1 VTVTALQ
8 AIFTAPL
15 MQRIRANCM
24 GLRKP
29 REEAIVMLKQ
39 INIRGFKSIR
49 QHKPIEFGRVN
60 LFIGGN
66 GVGKFNIL
74 EALGM
79 LSACFG
85 PDITSNEL
93 QKRGVRLS
101 VPTLFKSAF
110 KNFDLRANFDF
121 GSVFDHGINYDV
133 SITASSASEDLNFF
147 SEHLLADNEK
157 IFGRSNHGFTVR
169 NGVDK
174 KLIKDIKKT
183 RGLWDRFQ
191 DIASLTQEQEDEL
204 NAITNFAIYS
214 PQTAFLRGTEIEINQ
229 TKPLGL
235 SGGGLAAATSAV
247 VGLLNKSAKDNK
259 DYHNFMWDILG
270 LVWTPGWTDQVK
282 IQPLN
287 ANIVSSQVKTQ
298 ENVLYFRDQ
307 HMSKSRNML
316 SAFDSSEGTL
326 YLLFVAVLLL
336 HPDAPKIFALDNIDN
351 ALNPSITKK
360 LLETIIK
367 TACNGSCHKKGTG
380 PEQVFL
386 TSHNPTSLDAFD
398 IFDSDQRIFVVSRDK
413 QDGSTKVDRLEPPKE
428 YTRADWIK
436 ASNGKNLSELWIEG
450 KIKGAL
456 GL

>member
-1 VTVTALQ
+1 
-8 AIFTAPL
+8 
-15 MQRIRANCM
+15 
-24 GLRKP
+24 
-29 REEAIVMLKQ
+29 MLKQ
-39 INIRGFKSIR
+39 IKIRGFKSIR
-49 QHKPIEFGRVN
+49 QHDPIEFGRVN

-66 GVGKFNIL
+66 GVGKSNLL

-110 KNFDLRANFDF
+110 KNYDLRANFDF
-121 GSVFDHGINYDV
+121 GVQFDHGIKYDV

-147 SEHLLADNEK
+147 SEHLLVDNEK
-157 IFGRSNHGFTVR
+157 IFGRSNHGFSVR

-174 KLIKDIKKT
+174 RLVKDIKKT

-191 DIASLTQEQEDEL
+191 DIASISQEQEDEL

-214 PQTAFLRGTEIEINQ
+214 PQTAFLRGTELEISQ
-229 TKPLGL
+229 TRPLGL
-235 SGGGLAAATSAV
+235 SGGGLAAAASSVISILT
-247 VGLLNKSAKDNK
+247 KSSKGDTA
-259 DYHNFMWDILG
+259 YYNFLMDVLG
-270 LVWTPGWTDQVK
+270 LVWAPGWTDEVRVRP
-282 IQPLN
+282 IDPN
-287 ANIVSSQVKTQ
+287 VVSSQVKAQ
-298 ENVLYFRDQ
+298 ESTLYFRDM

-326 YLLFVAVLLL
+326 YLLFVAILLL
-336 HPDAPKIFALDNIDN
+336 HPDAPKVFALDNIDN
-351 ALNPSITKK
+351 ALNPSITKR
-360 LLETIIK
+360 LLETIIR
-367 TACNGSCHKKGTG
+367 TACGGSCHEKSKG

-398 IFDSDQRIFVVSRDK
+398 IFNPDQRIFVVARDSR
-413 QDGSTKVDRLEPPKE
+413 DGSTKITRLEPPSQ
-428 YTRADWIK
+428 YSRADWIK